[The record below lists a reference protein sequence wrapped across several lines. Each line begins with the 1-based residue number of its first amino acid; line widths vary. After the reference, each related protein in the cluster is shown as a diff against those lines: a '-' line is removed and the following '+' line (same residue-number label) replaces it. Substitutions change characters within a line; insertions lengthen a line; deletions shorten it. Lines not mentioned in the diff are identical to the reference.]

1 MAKSTSQKR
10 LPNQNTDTSKNIT
23 EDKTPTNVNKTD
35 DISDDDENKSAGGRK
50 VPIVLREPG
59 GAGSEL
65 DSDEQDEEED
75 DELRTS
81 ALIFS
86 TGRGFN
92 LR

>member
-10 LPNQNTDTSKNIT
+10 LNNANTDTSKNIT
-23 EDKTPTNVNKTD
+23 EDKTLTLNKTD
-35 DISDDDENKSAGGRK
+35 DISDDEENKSTGGRK

-65 DSDEQDEEED
+65 DSEEHDEEED